1 MWRKFT
7 KTGRDLSLSRNEV
20 SAFGTQMKEKMQE
33 MMGGMMGAHMMGAHE
48 KGGQSAE
55 FNTALHADRHG
66 RGDGPCGRP

>member
-1 MWRKFT
+1 
-7 KTGRDLSLSRNEV
+7 V